1 MEHSLLSPSS
11 ASRWAVCVASVARCD
26 GYAEKT
32 SGYAEEG
39 RIAHNLAEKCLRNN
53 WSPHSGIIEGWVDSV
68 AQLEMI
74 GVVSRYCNLIRTLT
88 FGAEYIWYEESMDL
102 SQVLQVEGQK
112 GTADVIALMPKRE
125 LQVHDLK
132 YGKGVKVF
140 AKENYQGILYALGA
154 MEIASLVSDNI
165 ETVRIFIHQPRL
177 DHVDEVVYTVAEMLK
192 FRDFLRERAAL
203 AISLTAKGVLKKHYC
218 PGEKQCRFCP
228 AKGECEALADFV
240 LKQIRD
246 DFIEEPVAVVCEANL
261 KEEVENVSQYNAER
275 FSNLYENLDLISQW
289 VAAVRESILARLLR
303 GEPIPGLKLVS
314 GRAGNRKW
322 ADEKVVEEAMK
333 AMRIKADD
341 MYVKNLISVAV
352 AEKLLKPRKRLW
364 NKIKDFITRSDPAPA
379 IAPLSDKRP
388 ALVISAVSEDFKDE
402 TAEELV

>member
-1 MEHSLLSPSS
+1 MEHSALSPSS
-11 ASRWAVCVASVARCD
+11 AHRWAVCSASLARCE
-26 GYAEKT
+26 GYPEKT
-32 SGYAEEG
+32 SDYAEEG

-74 GVVSRYCNLIRTLT
+74 GVVSKYCNLIRTLT
-88 FGAEYIWYEESMDL
+88 FGAEYVWYEESMDL

-154 MEIASLVSDNI
+154 METASLISDDI

-177 DHVDEVVYTVAEMLK
+177 DHVDEAVYTVTEMLK

-240 LKQIRD
+240 LNNILD
-246 DFIEEPVAVVCEANL
+246 DFEAFEGDPAASVL
-261 KEEVENVSQYNAER
+261 KQEVGNVSQYNAER
-275 FSNLYENLDLISQW
+275 FASLYENLDLISQW
-289 VAAVRESILARLLR
+289 VTAVRESILARLLR
-303 GEPIPGLKLVS
+303 GESIPGLKLVS

-322 ADEKVVEEAMK
+322 SCDETVEAAMK

-341 MYVKNLISVAV
+341 MYTKSLISVAV

-379 IAPLSDKRP
+379 IAPVSDKRP
-388 ALVISAVSEDFKDE
+388 ALVISAVTDDFKDE